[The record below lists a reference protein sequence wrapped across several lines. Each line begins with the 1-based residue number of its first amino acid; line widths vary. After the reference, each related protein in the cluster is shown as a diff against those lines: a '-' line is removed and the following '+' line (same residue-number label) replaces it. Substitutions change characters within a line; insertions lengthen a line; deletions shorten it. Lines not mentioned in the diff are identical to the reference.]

1 LPLPPHRAAIPSS
14 QDRTADLPA
23 WAAGV
28 FLVGAAI
35 LAVRFEAKAAR
46 NVLRL
51 PGIGPRPDG
60 PDSAGRDSDA
70 NAQSSASDD
79 GSFGGKT
86 SAAEPHSLQV
96 ARSHERGRGRNAHAP
111 WALPWAGWKDVLWRT
126 YVQIGDD
133 RLLAVAAGVVFY
145 GLLAL
150 FPAITALVSFY
161 GLFTSYA
168 TISDHLS
175 TIAGLLPAS
184 VFGIVQDQVARV
196 VAKGDVKLGFAFLFG
211 AGLALWSAN
220 AGMKAILDAL
230 NVVYEEEEKRS
241 FIRLTLVSLAFT
253 LGAIVLLLLA
263 LASVVV
269 IPALFAAFGVE
280 SWAKIAVSLVRWPL
294 MFAMIVGALAMLYR
308 YGPSRTQAQWQWL
321 STGSFVAA
329 LLWVGGSLLLSYYI
343 SNFAHYDATYGS
355 LGAAIGLMM
364 WMWLSSIVI
373 LLGAELNSEIEHQ
386 VSRDTT
392 VHGSN
397 PLGARGATMADTVG
411 RSRAESRVSTADA
424 A

>member
-1 LPLPPHRAAIPSS
+1 MPLPPHRDDLPPS
-14 QDRTADLPA
+14 QDRTVDLPA

-28 FLVGAAI
+28 FLVGAAVCAMR
-35 LAVRFEAKAAR
+35 LEAAAGRKAP
-46 NVLRL
+46 VL
-51 PGIGPRPDG
+51 PGIGASPDRVSD
-60 PDSAGRDSDA
+60 PDLGRSGADAGIGMSDGA
-70 NAQSSASDD
+70 
-79 GSFGGKT
+79 SFGGKT
-86 SAAEPHSLQV
+86 SAAEPHSLQRV
-96 ARSHERGRGRNAHAP
+96 RARGRNAHAP
-111 WALPWAGWKDVLWRT
+111 WALPWAGWNDVLWRT
-126 YVQIGDD
+126 YVQVGDD

-150 FPAITALVSFY
+150 FPAITAFVSFY

-184 VFGIVQDQVARV
+184 AFGIVQDQVMRV
-196 VAKGDVKLGFAFLFG
+196 IAKGDVKLGFAFLFS

-230 NVVYEEEEKRS
+230 NVVYEAEEQRGY
-241 FIRLTLVSLAFT
+241 IRLTLVALVFT
-253 LGAIVLLLLA
+253 VGAIVLLMLA
-263 LASVVV
+263 LGSVVV
-269 IPALFAAFGVE
+269 IPALFAGFGIE
-280 SWAKIAVSLVRWPL
+280 SWAATAVWLVRWPM
-294 MFAMIVGALAMLYR
+294 MFVVVVGALGVLYR

-386 VSRDTT
+386 VARDTT

-397 PLGARGATMADTVG
+397 PLGTRGATMADTVG
-411 RSRAESRVSTADA
+411 RSRTEPRITTTADA